1 MSLESIIKQKQK
13 NLEMKP
19 ARLLSQV
26 EKTQKKIFE
35 EILALADDFIIKDG
49 FIELSTANLATI
61 DVIIDGLKTALHG
74 SEYFEAVKEFGKDFD
89 LQQDINESYFKQAFD
104 DFSTPDFAAEIVR
117 QSKVATVDA
126 LLGAP
131 LDENFLKPLQKTLTD
146 LVSSGA
152 SWKESV
158 KTIREFAEGG
168 ETVDGK
174 LLQYSKQI
182 AHDAFAYSDA
192 AYSNAVA
199 EELEGEWYFYAGG
212 EIPTS
217 RCFCVERNGK
227 YFHYKEIEAFGRG
240 ENLGE
245 CKSGDLWAGA
255 NKNTNE
261 QTIFIYKGGHFCGHS
276 WLLVSI
282 FDVPKEVI
290 ERNISNGNYEPSDFE
305 KAEIGLD

>member
-152 SWKESV
+152 S
-158 KTIREFAEGG
+158 
-168 ETVDGK
+168 
-174 LLQYSKQI
+174 
-182 AHDAFAYSDA
+182 
-192 AYSNAVA
+192 
-199 EELEGEWYFYAGG
+199 
-212 EIPTS
+212 
-217 RCFCVERNGK
+217 
-227 YFHYKEIEAFGRG
+227 
-240 ENLGE
+240 
-245 CKSGDLWAGA
+245 
-255 NKNTNE
+255 
-261 QTIFIYKGGHFCGHS
+261 
-276 WLLVSI
+276 
-282 FDVPKEVI
+282 
-290 ERNISNGNYEPSDFE
+290 
-305 KAEIGLD
+305 

>member
-1 MSLESIIKQKQK
+1 MSLESIIKLKQK

-35 EILALADDFIIKDG
+35 EILALADDFIIKNG

-61 DVIIDGLKTALHG
+61 DVIVDGLKTALHG

-89 LQQDINESYFKQAFD
+89 LQQKINEDYFSQAFD

-182 AHDAFAYSDA
+182 AHDAFAYADA
-192 AYSNAVA
+192 TYSNAVA

-255 NKNTNE
+255 NKNTDA

-282 FDVPKEVI
+282 FDTPIDVI
-290 ERNISNGNYEPSDFE
+290 RRNIDNGNYTPSQFE
-305 KAEIGLD
+305 IEELSL

>member
-212 EIPTS
+212 EIPTT
-217 RCFCVERNGK
+217 RCFCEERAQK
-227 YFHYKEIEAFGRG
+227 YFHYKEIEAWGRG
-240 ENLGE
+240 EDLGE
-245 CKSGDLWAGA
+245 CKSGDLWQGA
-255 NKNTNE
+255 NRNTDA
-261 QTIFIYKGGHFCGHS
+261 QTIFIYRGGHNCMHS
-276 WLLVSI
+276 LILVSI
-282 FDVPKEVI
+282 FDTPKEVI
-290 ERNISNGNYEPSDFE
+290 QRAIDAGYYEPSDFE

>member
-35 EILALADDFIIKDG
+35 EILILANDFVITNG
-49 FIELSTANLATI
+49 RIELSIPNLNTV
-61 DVIIDGLKTALHG
+61 DLIIEELKTALHG

-89 LQQDINESYFKQAFD
+89 LQQKINEEYFTQAFD
-104 DFSTPDFAAEIVR
+104 DFATPDFAAEMVR

-168 ETVDGK
+168 ENVDGK

-182 AHDAFAYSDA
+182 AHDAFSYADA
-192 AYSNAVA
+192 TYSNAVA
-199 EELEGEWYFYAGG
+199 EELDGEWYFYAGG

-261 QTIFIYKGGHFCGHS
+261 QTIFIYKGGHFCNHS
-276 WLLVSI
+276 WMLVSI
-282 FDVPKEVI
+282 FDVPKEVVQRVI
-290 ERNISNGNYEPSDFE
+290 DAGLYEPSQFE
-305 KAEIGLD
+305 IEEIGL

>member
-1 MSLESIIKQKQK
+1 MSLESIIKLKQK

-35 EILALADDFIIKDG
+35 EILALADDFIIKNG

-61 DVIIDGLKTALHG
+61 DVIVDGLKTALHG

-89 LQQDINESYFKQAFD
+89 LQQGINESYFKQAFD

-168 ETVDGK
+168 ENIDGK

-182 AHDAFAYSDA
+182 AHDAFAYSDR

-199 EELEGEWYFYAGG
+199 EEIDGEWYFYAGQ
-212 EIPTS
+212 EIPTT
-217 RCFCVERNGK
+217 RCFCAERNQK
-227 YFHYKEIEAFGRG
+227 YYHYKEVENWGAGK
-240 ENLGE
+240 NLGE

-255 NKNTNE
+255 NPQTNE
-261 QTIFIYKGGHFCGHS
+261 QTIFIYLGGFRCGHS
-276 WLLVSI
+276 LMLTSI
-282 FDVPKEVI
+282 FDVPLEDI
-290 ERNISNGNYEPSDFE
+290 RRNVENGNYTPSEFE
-305 KAEIGLD
+305 IAELGI